1 MKGDLQAHCRPV
13 EEELEDG
20 GRVDSIVFK
29 DPLPPGWADQC
40 CHRQLDLSDVL
51 QGEEQYFFG
60 SDHEMEFP
68 YILSSLNQNKTFL
81 PGDSYAYWCVCHLSM
96 YQVISFDSFYHC
108 PFLGCM
114 LFSDIALKIL
124 TIKY

>member
-1 MKGDLQAHCRPV
+1 MKGDLQDHCRPV

-51 QGEEQYFFG
+51 QGEEQYFV
-60 SDHEMEFP
+60 SCDHEMDFP
-68 YILSSLNQNKTFL
+68 L
-81 PGDSYAYWCVCHLSM
+81 
-96 YQVISFDSFYHC
+96 
-108 PFLGCM
+108 
-114 LFSDIALKIL
+114 
-124 TIKY
+124 

>member
-1 MKGDLQAHCRPV
+1 MEGDLQDHCRPV

-51 QGEEQYFFG
+51 QGEEQYFVG
-60 SDHEMEFP
+60 CDHEMDFP

-108 PFLGCM
+108 PFLRCM
-114 LFSDIALKIL
+114 FFFFRHCP
-124 TIKY
+124 

>member
-1 MKGDLQAHCRPV
+1 MICRINCRPV

-51 QGEEQYFFG
+51 QGEYFVG
-60 SDHEMEFP
+60 CDHDMDFP
-68 YILSSLNQNKTFL
+68 CILSSLNQNKTFL
-81 PGDSYAYWCVCHLSM
+81 TGDSYAYWCVCHLSM

-108 PFLGCM
+108 PILRCM
-114 LFSDIALKIL
+114 FFCSDIALKIW
-124 TIKY
+124 TN